1 MSDTE
6 RRNFGQLLAY
16 HTAPTLLGKKCASL
30 VRITPFLWAEFL
42 RVCSLCYLPQFVKS
56 N

>member
-16 HTAPTLLGKKCASL
+16 HTAPTLLGKK
-30 VRITPFLWAEFL
+30 VRQPCSHNSVPLGGVFACLFFVLFAT
-42 RVCSLCYLPQFVKS
+42 VCLD
-56 N
+56 